1 MGEAERSGAEEA
13 PRSKELEALVKW
25 FDGAT
30 GSVAMIRGR
39 GGVGK
44 SHLVDELLRLVTQR
58 PQVAV
63 FESRVPDAGGKSFHP
78 FAEIAHQALLWAEQ
92 SSLTEEVVDPV
103 YGDISGVLDHA
114 VAEEEGDEGPSLDQK
129 LRFFEGF
136 RRLLTGLGRH
146 ARLLV
151 VVRGLERADPDT
163 LELASYLAD
172 ELFGD
177 PALDPEKSQPGL
189 LVLTCRDDDLP
200 AVVEDFI
207 DEMVPRPSVQT
218 VRLQGLDLEGLRR
231 YVQSRHVL
239 EKLLAA
245 SEGLPQELDALLDA
259 LPRNVEELFERKLA
273 GLDPLEREALSA
285 LAVSGRSVSAR
296 LLAGVT
302 GQPGRQV
309 AKALNRLREEKI
321 LDRRISNGEFQFGF
335 MRRRDLEVTER
346 FLAKAERARLHSGWA
361 DALTEEPDQGATAL
375 IAYHQLRSE
384 TPARGVPLAIQAAET
399 YAVGGALHAALEM
412 LESALE
418 VAEGELRVSI
428 LSRLAELSPL
438 TGSPRRA
445 LRYVAEWKAALPPE
459 QQGRAMQREAELFN
473 AAGDYQAAQ
482 RLLEQA
488 RAHTP
493 EDALLERAKIEATC
507 AEALYHQ
514 FALGEANEAGANG
527 LDLLAAAQGDSPTR
541 LRLDLL
547 NLMGKAAFAGGDLE
561 RAVQFFEETLTGAE
575 KSGLASEQARALI
588 NLGLVRMQEGDLER
602 AADHLKA
609 GIDKA
614 GEAGDLSRLAFGYLN
629 LGTLLHQRG
638 DLGPAMECY
647 RECKSLFRRLGNRTQ
662 LARTLSNF
670 GNLLFLCGDLERA
683 RAHNEES
690 RRLAQQS
697 GVDRLAAVAR
707 VVAGVIAFEEN
718 KRTEGEAEIREG
730 MSILRRVGSGERPV
744 EAMLELVEGAL
755 RFQDP
760 VSARSTL
767 HEAKEALGESEI
779 SPSVRAR
786 LALLEGSLA
795 LAEGGNG
802 AQAHFE
808 SARRLA
814 QRLGRRMML
823 MEADLGLSRAAL
835 RAGEKEKSRQHL
847 ARAEAA
853 ADEISRGLP
862 SDVRSGF
869 EAGRS
874 MRNIRI
880 ARAEIEGRALPVP
893 NGAPPVSAPVK
904 PAAHVE
910 RKQEWKRRYG
920 GIIGT
925 SPKLMKVFH
934 ILDRVAES
942 EGTVLIVGESGT
954 GKELVAEAI
963 HRNSPRAKG
972 PFVKLNCA
980 ALVETLLLS
989 ELFGHE
995 RGSFTGAHQRKIGRF
1010 EMAAGGTLFLDEI
1023 GDISLKTQVAL
1034 LRVLQEREFERVGGG
1049 KPIKVDARIIFATNR
1064 NLPQMVRDG
1073 TFREDLFYRI
1083 KGIQV
1088 DLPPLRE
1095 RRDDVVPLAQHFL
1108 AQYAA
1113 ESGSM
1118 EKKLSPGA
1126 CALLTRYGWP
1136 GNIRELENI
1145 VRSVALFAEGET
1157 MTDGDFDEYRELFQ
1171 DGLEKGSEDS
1181 QGLEVPEYSAPTEPA
1196 SSPPEAAPIPPD
1208 GPATSAPSISS
1219 EGTNG
1224 ARSPDA
1230 VHRPGEG
1237 CQPEEAVERELLD
1250 QIFDGGVPL
1259 PELKKM
1265 IQLQA
1270 ITRALRMTGGNIT
1283 KAAEVLGMR
1292 RPRLSQIINGD
1303 DELKSLCQGANK

>member
-1 MGEAERSGAEEA
+1 MGGADNSMLEEA
-13 PRSKELEALVKW
+13 PRSKELEALTQW
-25 FDGAT
+25 FDGPT
-30 GSVAMIRGR
+30 GTVALIRGR

-44 SHLVDELLRLVTQR
+44 SHLVDGLLRTVTQR

-63 FESRVPDAGGKSFHP
+63 FEARVPDAGGRSFHP

-92 SSLTEEVVDPV
+92 SGLTEQVVDPV
-103 YGDISGVLDHA
+103 YSDISGVLDHA
-114 VAEEEGDEGPSLDQK
+114 VTEDDDEGPSLDQK

-136 RRLLTGLGRH
+136 RRLLDGVGKQ

-151 VVRGLERADPDT
+151 VVRDLERADPDT

-189 LVLTCRDDDLP
+189 LVLTCRDDEVS
-200 AVVEDFI
+200 AAVEDFVE
-207 DEMVPRPSVQT
+207 EMAPRPSVQSI
-218 VRLQGLDLEGLRR
+218 RLQGLDLEGLRR

-273 GLDPLEREALSA
+273 ELDPQEREALSA

-296 LLAGVT
+296 LLAVVT
-302 GQPGRQV
+302 GQPGKQI
-309 AKALNRLREEKI
+309 AKALNRLREDKI
-321 LDRRISNGEFQFGF
+321 LDRRISNGEFQFSF

-346 FLAKAERARLHSGWA
+346 FLVMAERARLHSGWA
-361 DALTEEPDQGATAL
+361 ETLAREPDQGAAAL

-384 TPARGVPLAIQAAET
+384 TPSKGVPLAIQAAET

-418 VAEGELRVSI
+418 VAAGELRVSI

-445 LRYVAEWKAALPPE
+445 LRYVAEWKAALPAE
-459 QQGRAMQREAELFN
+459 QQGRAMQREAELHN
-473 AAGDYQAAQ
+473 AAGDYDAALV
-482 RLLEQA
+482 LLEQA
-488 RAHTP
+488 RSHTP
-493 EDALLERAKIEATC
+493 SDAHLERAKIEATG
-507 AEALYHQ
+507 AEALYHK
-514 FALGEANEAGANG
+514 FALDEATEAGANG
-527 LDLLAAAQGDSPTR
+527 LDLLAASEGDSPTR

-547 NLMGKAAFAGGDLE
+547 NLMGKAAFANGALE
-561 RAVQFFEETLTGAE
+561 RAVQFFEETLAGAE
-575 KSGLASEQARALI
+575 KSGLSSEQSRALI
-588 NLGLVRMQEGDLER
+588 NLGLVRMQEGELER
-602 AADHLKA
+602 AAEHLKA

-614 GEAGDLSRLAFGYLN
+614 SEAGDLSRLGFGYLN

-670 GNLLFLCGDLERA
+670 GNLLFICGDMDRA
-683 RAHNEES
+683 RAHNDES

-697 GVDRLAAVAR
+697 GVDRLVAVAR
-707 VVAGVIAFEEN
+707 VVEGIISFEEG

-730 MSILRRVGSGERPV
+730 MSILRRIGSGERPV

-760 VSARSTL
+760 VAARRILTEAEEAVGEAGTSA
-767 HEAKEALGESEI
+767 
-779 SPSVRAR
+779 SVQAR
-786 LALLEGSLA
+786 MALLAGSLA
-795 LAEGGNG
+795 LSEGLDG
-802 AQAHFE
+802 ARIHFE
-808 SARRLA
+808 AARA
-814 QRLGRRMML
+814 VATRLGRRMML
-823 MEADLGLSRAAL
+823 MEADLGLSRSAL
-835 RAGEKEKSRQHL
+835 RDGDKEEARQHL

-862 SDVRSGF
+862 DDVRSGF
-869 EAGRS
+869 EAGRT

-880 ARAEIEGRALPVP
+880 ALAEVEGRAVPVP
-893 NGAPPVSAPVK
+893 NGVPPISPPAR
-904 PAAHVE
+904 PAARIE
-910 RKQEWKRRYG
+910 RKQEWRRRYG
-920 GIIGT
+920 SIIGT
-925 SPKLMKVFH
+925 SAKLMKIFH

-1023 GDISLKTQVAL
+1023 GDISPKTQVAL

-1073 TFREDLFYRI
+1073 GFREDLFYRI

-1095 RRDDVVPLAQHFL
+1095 RRDDIVPLAQHFL

-1113 ESGSM
+1113 ESGSI

-1171 DGLEKGSEDS
+1171 DGLEKDLGELQVIDIADS
-1181 QGLEVPEYSAPTEPA
+1181 SAPIEPP
-1196 SSPPEAAPIPPD
+1196 SSPPARTVEVEASRAEPTEMS
-1208 GPATSAPSISS
+1208 GSA
-1219 EGTNG
+1219 E
-1224 ARSPDA
+1224 
-1230 VHRPGEG
+1230 
-1237 CQPEEAVERELLD
+1237 PERAEDAVERELLD
-1250 QIFDGGVPL
+1250 QVFDGGVPL

-1283 KAAEVLGMR
+1283 KAADVLGMR

-1303 DELKSLCQGANK
+1303 DELKALCQGASK